1 MTSPP
6 SRPPRLAI
14 SAGLVACVALLACE
28 SGRSPSSANGTGSP
42 ATPQPAAGRNGGHVR
57 PLFVRGPTGGAPIA
71 PFIADEL
78 KRGHDNRRG
87 VLVYVGATWCE
98 PCQGFHHAVEQ
109 GELDELL
116 DGVRL
121 VEFDLDADRDALT
134 QAGYQSRLIPLFALP
149 KPDGTSSDRRI
160 EGSIKGPSAVEQNLV
175 PRLRG
180 FLKGQIEG

>member
-1 MTSPP
+1 MNAAPL
-6 SRPPRLAI
+6 RVLAG
-14 SAGLVACVALLACE
+14 AALIVVLAAACE
-28 SGRSPSSANGTGSP
+28 SGRGPSTTKTEG
-42 ATPQPAAGRNGGHVR
+42 AAVARQGARVR
-57 PLFVRGPTGGAPIA
+57 PVFVRGPTGGAAIA
-71 PFIADEL
+71 PFVAEEL
-78 KRGHDNRRG
+78 KRGQKVHRG

-109 GELDELL
+109 GELDDLL

-121 VEFDLDADRDALT
+121 VEFDLDQDRDALDR
-134 QAGYQSRLIPLFALP
+134 AGYLSRLIPLFALP

-160 EGSIKGPSAVEQNLV
+160 EGSIKGPAAVQQNLV